1 MTREE
6 ALELL
11 EKKLKKRNLIK
22 HSLAVE
28 AVMGELAR
36 HFKLSEEDVER
47 WKMAGLL
54 HDLDYQKT
62 LKNPQKHGLIAYEW
76 LKNSGLDD
84 EVLEAIKSHPGYIER
99 KTLMAKA
106 LYASDPLT
114 GLIVAAALIHPSKKL
129 EQLTPEFIKKRYKEK
144 RFAANASRE
153 QIASCN
159 EFGLDL
165 MQFFDI
171 ALRAM
176 KKIHKD
182 LDL

>member
-36 HFKLSEEDVER
+36 YFKLSEEDVER

-62 LKNPQKHGLIAYEW
+62 LKKPQKHGLLSYEW
-76 LKNSGLDD
+76 LKDSGLDEEILD
-84 EVLEAIKSHPGYIER
+84 AIKSHPGHSER

-106 LYASDPLT
+106 LYATDPLT

-129 EQLTPEFIKKRYKEK
+129 EPLTPEFIKKRFKEK

-153 QIASCN
+153 QIASCS

-165 MQFFDI
+165 MQFFEI
-171 ALRAM
+171 ALKAM
-176 KKIHKD
+176 KKIHQE
-182 LDL
+182 LGL